1 MNTRA
6 NRFFLS
12 SWPIWV
18 KLLVG
23 FSVALA
29 LLSLPAFVWMRSGVE
44 DVAVQNA
51 RTFLSGIGTE
61 QKQAIESALTN
72 ARSEM
77 RAFLN
82 NPENERIL
90 VGLLLGTR
98 NTGVSLNL
106 PQVDAADMVPLFRQ
120 TLLNLTTSPFESI
133 RVLDRSGQ
141 VLAQVS
147 ANSTAISSADESN
160 SPAYRAAT
168 AALLQ
173 GQTQSL
179 AVSSRGV
186 GVIEMTLVVQWRDG
200 TPIGFL
206 VARLSNARIVFNNV
220 RIPANDNPFGAFSF
234 LTTAVTT
241 TTSVLI
247 APNADLQR
255 ANETDE
261 SVAVDRGLAGQTG
274 TELYLLREGDQT
286 EYIGYY
292 APILGTPFTLI
303 VQTPS
308 ENAYSYTLGYF
319 SVRGFVVAVG
329 VVTLIA
335 VLVLLFNG
343 MIVPPINRLRRATQ
357 ALRDGDFDLPVTD
370 TARGDEIGALA
381 TSFVTMRDQVRGLI
395 ADLEQRVE
403 SRSRDIAATQEISR
417 FAATQRD
424 LQLLLDRVVSL
435 IIESFPNIYHAQIF
449 LNDGENQWAVLRA
462 STGEPGRQL
471 LSRGHRLAVGSV
483 SVIGQVTQQ
492 GRLVVARDTAVSQV
506 HRRNEFLPDT
516 RAELAIP
523 LRVGD
528 QIIGAL
534 DVQSK
539 QRDAFAEDQVSVL
552 TTMADQI
559 AVAIQNARLYEDSI
573 RRVAE
578 IEDIN
583 RQATLRAWQDYMRD
597 QRATA
602 LVQEAGTGTSLDMSP
617 LRQQALLTGEVAMG
631 RVTERSTVPIA
642 VPIKLRGQTLGS
654 VEWEIPVTN
663 FGEDRLELAKALADR
678 LALSLDNA
686 RLFQES
692 TRATERERLV
702 NNIAAK
708 LTAQNNI
715 NDILQTAVREVGQAL
730 RAPQVS
736 INLRRSAN
744 GSHENGNGS

>member
-1 MNTRA
+1 VNTRA